1 MKNAVCILF
10 LFVSCFSCGT
20 GERTAAEDG
29 RDESAV
35 SLEKVPDSLVYAMKA
50 FDDRLEHEIGTRDL
64 GRLRDGE
71 VVKGVLYLRNE
82 SGKPL
87 VFMDVRGACGCVTLT
102 YDKRPIENNK
112 MTEIPF
118 YYNSKG
124 KEGKQVTSIS
134 LITDAAKYEV
144 RLIADV
150 RPNE

>member
-1 MKNAVCILF
+1 MKNTVCVIL
-10 LFVSCFSCGT
+10 LFMSCLSCGT
-20 GERTAAEDG
+20 GQRTAENG
-29 RDESAV
+29 REEVAV
-35 SLEKVPDSLVYAMKA
+35 PQVKVPDSLVYAMKA

-64 GRLRDGE
+64 GRLRAGE

-87 VFMDVRGACGCVTLT
+87 IFMDVSGTCGCMTLT
-102 YDKRPIENNK
+102 YDKQPIEDNK
-112 MTEIPF
+112 ITEIPF

-124 KEGKQVTSIS
+124 KEGKQVTSVS
-134 LITDAAKYEV
+134 LITNAAKYEV